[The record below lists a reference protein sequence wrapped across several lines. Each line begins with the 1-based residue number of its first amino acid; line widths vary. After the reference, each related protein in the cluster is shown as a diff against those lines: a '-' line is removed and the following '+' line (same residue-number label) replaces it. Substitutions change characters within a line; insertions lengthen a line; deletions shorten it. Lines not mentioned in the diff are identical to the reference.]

1 MSCHLRVS
9 WIVALTTVLTAL
21 LQPLSGQENRMALG
35 GVRFIMAAW
44 SPPREID
51 TQTAPVLQRR
61 VTLGPGSRILG
72 EALREITRQADLEV
86 SYSPSVVPLDR
97 PIRLRIRDRTVAAA
111 LTELLAGLSVDV
123 AVTPNGGLALIKRSV
138 SAYSPAD
145 SGSITGRVTDRR
157 SGSALPGATIIV
169 GGTTRSATT
178 DAQGQF
184 RISELTAG
192 EYVVRARYIGYTPL
206 EIKVVV
212 TAVESPVVSFG
223 LERSAQEL
231 DQVVVTGTLVPTE
244 VKALPSPVT
253 VVDES
258 DIATQRPQNIQ
269 ELFRKAV
276 PGAVSWSSSSAP
288 YGTEFSVRGASSLV
302 PTSASMKVLID
313 GIETANAGLS
323 QVDPA
328 SIARVEV
335 VRGPQAAAIYGSEAI
350 GGVIQIFTKRGNAE
364 RTRPTVAAEASA
376 GMVQTPYAGFRDVVR
391 QEYKASIRGGALGA
405 AYHLGAG
412 YSHLGSWLPPD
423 GEVSRQITPS
433 VHGGVNLTR
442 GVLALDITGRYLD
455 QRGGNNLSDPAIFE
469 TGYVP
474 YSRPYYQP
482 HRSQNLTVGTQV
494 SVTPRPWWH
503 TTLRVGVDRRSV
515 DVAQTRPRLTT
526 PDDSLLQ
533 VTDRAETKPSVALNT
548 AIEGTLASGLTAS
561 ATVGVDHWSYT
572 AAGFTTFEALTTS
585 GSILLVPGAS
595 VFVDRTVTRNTGY
608 FAQVQAGFR
617 DAVFATVGLR
627 AERNTDFGDSL
638 GTPLLPRFGLT
649 YVHTLGLTTVKL
661 RGSWGRAIKPPGPG
675 AKVGFKSSFRD
686 QLPNPNL
693 GPERQRGWDAGF
705 DVTIGSRGALGFTYY
720 DQIADNLIDRVVRL
734 TPVQTQQYQ
743 NVGRVR
749 NRGVEVEGTF
759 AAGGIRVQGQYGYAR
774 ARVESLSP
782 TYAGDLQVGDQVHL
796 RPKHTFGLSGT
807 TALGSG
813 TTISGG
819 VVYLGSWTNTDLMG
833 LIRCFGGT
841 GPCLPTDRDYLIR
854 YPALLKVNATL
865 TQRLNRALTGFVS
878 IDNLTNNDRHEVD
891 NISPV
896 MGRTTT
902 LGARLEY

>member
-9 WIVALTTVLTAL
+9 WIVALAIVLMAP
-21 LQPLSGQENRMALG
+21 LQPLGGQENRMARG

-51 TQTAPVLQRR
+51 TQTAPALQRR
-61 VTLGPGSRILG
+61 VTLGPDSRILR
-72 EALREITRQADLEV
+72 EALREITRQADLEI
-86 SYSPSVVPLDR
+86 SYSPNVVPLSR
-97 PIRLRIRDRTVAAA
+97 PIRLHIRDRTVAAA

-123 AVTPNGGLALIKRSV
+123 AVTPNGGLALIKRPLSTH
-138 SAYSPAD
+138 SPAD
-145 SGSITGRVTDRR
+145 SGSISGRVTDRR
-157 SGSALPGATIIV
+157 SSSPLPGATIIV
-169 GGTTRSATT
+169 NGTTRSATT

-184 RISELTAG
+184 RIPGLAAG
-192 EYVVRARYIGYTPL
+192 EYIVRARYIGYTPL
-206 EIKVVV
+206 EIRVVV
-212 TAVESPVVSFG
+212 TAVESPVVSFE
-223 LERSAQEL
+223 LDRSAQEL

-276 PGAVSWSSSSAP
+276 PGAVSWNSSSAP

-335 VRGPQAAAIYGSEAI
+335 IRGPQAAAIYGSEAI
-350 GGVIQIFTKRGNAE
+350 GGVIQIFTKRGDAE
-364 RTRPTVAAEASA
+364 RTRPTVTAEASA
-376 GMVQTPYAGFRDVVR
+376 GVVQTPYAGFRDVAR
-391 QEYKASIRGGALGA
+391 QEYRVSIRGGALGA
-405 AYHLGAG
+405 GYHLGAG
-412 YSHLGSWLPPD
+412 YSHLGSWLPPE
-423 GEVSRQITPS
+423 GEVSRQISPS

-442 GVLALDITGRYLD
+442 GALALDISGRYLD

-503 TTLRVGVDRRSV
+503 TTLRLGVDRRSV
-515 DVAQTRPRLTT
+515 DVAQLRPRLTT

-533 VTDRAETKPSVALNT
+533 VSNRAETKPSVALNT
-548 AIEGTLASGLTAS
+548 AIEGTLASGVTGS
-561 ATVGVDHWSYT
+561 ATVGVDYWSYT
-572 AAGFTTFEALTTS
+572 AAGFTTFDALTTS
-585 GSILLVPGAS
+585 GSIRLVPGAS
-595 VFVDRTVTRNTGY
+595 VFVDRSVTRNTGY

-649 YVHTLGLTTVKL
+649 YVRTLGLTTVKL
-661 RGSWGRAIKPPGPG
+661 RGSWGRAIKPPAPG

-720 DQIADNLIDRVVRL
+720 DQIADNLIDRVVHL

-759 AAGGIRVQGQYGYAR
+759 AAGGVRLQGQYGYAR

-782 TYAGDLQVGDQVHL
+782 TYSGDLQIGDQVHL
-796 RPKHTFGLSGT
+796 RPKHTFGLSAT
-807 TALGSG
+807 TPLGSG

-819 VVYLGSWTNTDLMG
+819 VVYLGSWTNTDLMA

-854 YPALLKVNATL
+854 FPALLKVNATI

-878 IDNLTNNDRHEVD
+878 IDNLTNNDRHEAD